1 MKINQECG
9 FQCETFA
16 LAVHVLDCFLGFV
29 KVHGKYLKCA
39 TLASYYIA
47 LKLLEEEE
55 FVPALSNFVIMT
67 GNKFTCNDITRME
80 KIILEKTNWNL
91 NHITICS
98 FLEMVIFF
106 NFPVALKILH
116 VLLNVYIYTVF
127 DAQIKLKSWALI
139 PHGTI
144 NMKLVVTKSWFCLD
158 MRNRC
163 SLDIVFIYFIIWS
176 LLNFHILFVLSPKSK
191 FQKDL

>member
-1 MKINQECG
+1 MLDKLCRDPFHLERLLEAKLSAEKRLKILDWLELESFQDIEEWKENVQWLMKINQENG

-16 LAVHVLDCFLGFV
+16 LAVHVLDNFLGFV

-80 KIILEKTNWNL
+80 KNNI
-91 NHITICS
+91 
-98 FLEMVIFF
+98 
-106 NFPVALKILH
+106 
-116 VLLNVYIYTVF
+116 
-127 DAQIKLKSWALI
+127 
-139 PHGTI
+139 
-144 NMKLVVTKSWFCLD
+144 
-158 MRNRC
+158 R
-163 SLDIVFIYFIIWS
+163 
-176 LLNFHILFVLSPKSK
+176 
-191 FQKDL
+191 KD